1 MTQPHAHGTEPS
13 ADRSA
18 GRRRLVVGCGYLGRR
33 VAAAWRAGGDAVWA
47 ITRSPQRAT
56 VLAAAGLEPLVIDLT
71 GPYPLAPLPAVDT
84 VLWSVSPD
92 PATGTGHHALHVVG
106 MGALLDALPGT
117 PRILFTSSTG
127 VYGEAAGGIVTEATP
142 PRPDRP
148 AGVAILEAEEN
159 LAARCPD
166 RSVVLRLAG
175 LYGPGRL
182 PRLDDLRAG
191 RPLAG
196 DPDTWLNLI
205 HADDAAAVVT
215 AVADH
220 PAPGPLYVVSDGQPV
235 RRREWYA
242 ALARLVGAP
251 SPSWDTTTQ
260 RPRGG
265 DKRVDP
271 AKLFREIAPVLRF
284 PDPYQALDKQPAAPQ
299 G

>member
-1 MTQPHAHGTEPS
+1 MTAPPAAATGQP
-13 ADRSA
+13 
-18 GRRRLVVGCGYLGRR
+18 GRPASGRRLVVGCGYLGRR
-33 VAAAWRAGGDAVWA
+33 VAAGWLARGDRVWA
-47 ITRSPQRAT
+47 TTRSPQRAAE
-56 VLAAAGLEPLVIDLT
+56 LAAAGLEPLVVDLT
-71 GPYPLAPLPAVDT
+71 GPFPLAALPDVDT
-84 VLWSVSPD
+84 VLWSASPD
-92 PATGTGHHALHVVG
+92 PASGTGHHALHVVG
-106 MGALLDALPGT
+106 LGAVLDALPGT
-117 PRILFTSSTG
+117 PRVLFTSSTG
-127 VYGEAAGGIVTEATP
+127 VYGDAAGGIVTEATP
-142 PRPDRP
+142 PQPDRP
-148 AGVAILEAEEN
+148 AGRAILEAERI
-159 LAARCPD
+159 LGARCPG
-166 RSVVLRLAG
+166 RSVVLRVAG

-205 HADDAAAVVT
+205 HADDAAAVVV

-220 PAPGPLYVVSDGQPV
+220 PAPAPLYVVSDGRPV

-251 SPSWDTTTQ
+251 EPTWDTGTP

-271 AKLFREIAPVLRF
+271 AALFRDIGPVPRH
-284 PDPYQALDKQPAAPQ
+284 PDPYAGLTDAWRAQ